1 MGAVLKSYS
10 TQPTE
15 SQLPS
20 DNVKSEEVVNP
31 RESSRVNMAADE
43 EEVPYWRDYEANA
56 IRGVLAAV
64 GCAVLFALLAVVYKF
79 RWRGNGDKEGKYDQG
94 RGRVTYNREADAVN
108 GIDNQAMD
116 S

>member
-1 MGAVLKSYS
+1 MYL
-10 TQPTE
+10 E
-15 SQLPS
+15 SPFIQ
-20 DNVKSEEVVNP
+20 
-31 RESSRVNMAADE
+31 
-43 EEVPYWRDYEANA
+43 ANA

-79 RWRGNGDKEGKYDQG
+79 RWRGNGDKVRFHNIFLKPCDIIEINKPENHLQEGKYDQG